1 VSLNCHINTQVLRNT
16 FHVTIEDTI
25 EQGSEDNS
33 TTASEQ
39 VSEVSKKL
47 CNEEL
52 NNLFSKKYFR
62 KIRQAGH
69 EACMKMHQEIRK
81 RKVKKKNFRRVLY
94 VVRFLLADS
103 PASEFYKP
111 TFRNT
116 LSVPSS

>member
-1 VSLNCHINTQVLRNT
+1 LKNT

-25 EQGSEDNS
+25 EQSSEENI

-39 VSEVSKKL
+39 VSEVSRNL

-62 KIRQAGH
+62 KIIKAGH

-81 RKVKKKNFRRVLY
+81 RKVKKK
-94 VVRFLLADS
+94 LLAR
-103 PASEFYKP
+103 PKA
-111 TFRNT
+111 
-116 LSVPSS
+116 